1 MHFFLFHLLS
11 FKGKDSNCTT
21 QDHVKY
27 LTKHLG
33 ELRRPE
39 GVGRWKGRG
48 NTDTCLVK
56 NSAAVKLKDPL
67 TFFFFMLKHRW
78 QFHFNCWWKHSL
90 LLLQHLTDCEEIPE
104 YLLIADDVL
113 VTSCSDVPL
122 FASIEVWTPTA
133 ACAYLHPWG
142 ERSKRRASSL
152 RCCPSSIKTVI
163 GSSPWVEVHLWTW
176 NASILVFC

>member
-21 QDHVKY
+21 QDYVKY

-48 NTDTCLVK
+48 DTDTCLVK

-67 TFFFFMLKHRW
+67 TFFYAKTQMAISF
-78 QFHFNCWWKHSL
+78 QL
-90 LLLQHLTDCEEIPE
+90 LMETF
-104 YLLIADDVL
+104 IAPVAA
-113 VTSCSDVPL
+113 SD
-122 FASIEVWTPTA
+122 
-133 ACAYLHPWG
+133 
-142 ERSKRRASSL
+142 
-152 RCCPSSIKTVI
+152 
-163 GSSPWVEVHLWTW
+163 
-176 NASILVFC
+176 